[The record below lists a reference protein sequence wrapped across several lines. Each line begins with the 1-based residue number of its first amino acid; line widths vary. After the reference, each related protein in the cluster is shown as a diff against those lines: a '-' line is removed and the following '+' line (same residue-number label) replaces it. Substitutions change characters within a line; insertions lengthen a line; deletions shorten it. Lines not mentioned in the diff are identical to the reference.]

1 MATVPTAPVDE
12 SVTNDALEMGWRTLA
27 AAGAIVATLG
37 ALAIIFPLATGLS
50 LTLVF
55 GFLLVIAG
63 VAHGGHAVA
72 ARSWRGMLW
81 QTALAAVSIIAGVLV
96 LANPAIGL
104 ASLTVLLVAY
114 LIVDGVA
121 ELAVATRM
129 ASGRGRQ
136 SIAVSGI
143 LSLALGGL
151 LWAGFPG
158 SAAWA
163 LGVVVGVSLLATGVS
178 MLLVASG
185 GRAVLT
191 EFDNA
196 DLEIPGEEQRTG

>member
-1 MATVPTAPVDE
+1 MATVPTTPVDE
-12 SVTNDALEMGWRTLA
+12 SITIDALEMGWRTLA
-27 AAGAIVATLG
+27 AAGGIIATVG
-37 ALAIIFPLATGLS
+37 GLAIIFPLATGLS

-55 GFLLVIAG
+55 GFLLVLAG
-63 VAHGGHAVA
+63 VTHGGHAVA

-81 QTALAAVSIIAGVLV
+81 QTALAAVSIFAGLLV

-104 ASLTVLLVAY
+104 TSLTLLLVAY
-114 LIVDGVA
+114 LIVNGVV

-129 ASGRGRQ
+129 VSGRGRQ
-136 SIAVSGI
+136 SIALSGI

-158 SAAWA
+158 TAAWA
-163 LGVVVGVSLLATGVS
+163 LGVVVGVSLLATGIS

-185 GRAVLT
+185 GRAILSEYNAGELEMLT
-191 EFDNA
+191 ED
-196 DLEIPGEEQRTG
+196 QRAS